1 MSEPCMDLTRAREAD
16 GDFLVP
22 EESARLLSA
31 QVQQL
36 GRILAAMQRR
46 LDAMEQENARRVTIS
61 HAQAL
66 QLQKRIRLRAEELC
80 AAYALGDPG
89 DAGAFRAAI
98 KKDLLVRCGVRD
110 LHDLPLYLL
119 DRAVALIG
127 AYSNIGLV
135 MERRRKGAGP
145 PADRGRKGV

>member
-1 MSEPCMDLTRAREAD
+1 MDLTRAREAD
-16 GDFLVP
+16 GAFLLP

-98 KKDLLVRCGVRD
+98 KKDLLSRCCVRD
-110 LHDLPLYLL
+110 LHDLPLCLL

-135 MERRRKGAGP
+135 MERRRKHEPLPAQARAGD
-145 PADRGRKGV
+145 AV